1 MLMQVRKD
9 FTSKKLHRTDRLEL
23 MLAEDKAAHSTFWE
37 PQFSFLWLESS
48 HGIQIHKMNEMNEKS
63 KKINGYNSCMS
74 RINLACFN
82 ASS

>member
-37 PQFSFLWLESS
+37 PQFIFLWLESP
-48 HGIQIHKMNEMNEKS
+48 HGTQIHKMNEMNEKS

-82 ASS
+82 VSS